1 MLFATKK
8 YTIDLSWDYYKN
20 HSGRLPMGATLDEIV
35 DSLQKGQSKRVT
47 ELVKIAL
54 EEGISS
60 RKILEEGFLRGME
73 QLSTQFDEEEVG
85 IPRILSVTRALDK
98 GVEALHHYNGRREV
112 KEIGT
117 VVLGTVNGELHDIGK
132 NLVRLM
138 MESRNIQV
146 IDLGVNVS
154 PGRFVN
160 EVSASKAKVLVLS
173 GILPT
178 SDRDMKA
185 VIEEF
190 ELRGIRD
197 KVYIMVGGY
206 YMNADTARRIGADC
220 YTDDAGTCADT
231 ACRYLTKKNRRKKKN
246 LIEDFES

>member
-1 MLFATKK
+1 
-8 YTIDLSWDYYKN
+8 
-20 HSGRLPMGATLDEIV
+20 MGATLDEII

-47 ELVKIAL
+47 ELVKMAL

-60 RKILEEGFLRGME
+60 RRILEDGFLKGME
-73 QLSTQFDEEEVG
+73 QLSMQFDEEEVG

-98 GVEALHHYNGRREV
+98 GVEALHRYMGRRDV

-117 VVLGTVNGELHDIGK
+117 AVLGTVNGELHDIGK
-132 NLVRLM
+132 NLVKLM

-146 IDLGVNVS
+146 IDLGVNIS
-154 PGRFVN
+154 PAKFVN
-160 EVSASKAKVLVLS
+160 EVTASKAKILILS

-178 SDRDMKA
+178 SDKDMKA

-190 ELRGIRD
+190 ELRGLRD

-206 YMNADTARRIGADC
+206 YMNAEMARRIGADC

-231 ACRYLTKKNRRKKKN
+231 ACRYLTRKSRRKKRSSG
-246 LIEDFES
+246 EEPE

>member
-1 MLFATKK
+1 
-8 YTIDLSWDYYKN
+8 
-20 HSGRLPMGATLDEIV
+20 MGATLDEIV
-35 DSLQKGQSKRVT
+35 DSLHRGQSKRVT
-47 ELVKIAL
+47 ELVKMAL

-60 RKILEEGFLRGME
+60 REILEEGFLKGME
-73 QLSTQFDEEEVG
+73 QLSLQFEREEVG
-85 IPRILSVTRALDK
+85 IPHILSVTRALDK
-98 GVEALHHYNGRREV
+98 GVEALHRYMGHRDV

-132 NLVRLM
+132 NLVKLM

-146 IDLGVNVS
+146 IDLGVNIS
-154 PGRFVN
+154 PVRFVN
-160 EVSASKAKVLVLS
+160 EVSASKAKILILS

-178 SDRDMKA
+178 SDRDMKE

-190 ELRGIRD
+190 ELRGLRD

-206 YMNADTARRIGADC
+206 YMNAEKARRIGADC

-246 LIEDFES
+246 IGEIYA